1 MSYSDN
7 ANLRALQERCKTDLK
22 FLVTKV
28 MQMPRWNDSLHGE
41 AQKIIEGPGDRKLLL
56 LPRGHQKSTIFSVGW
71 TIQQLLKDPDIR
83 VKIVSGT
90 WPLAKDLLHQIKGVL
105 EQSALPEIFG
115 PFLTPKCRWTTDA
128 IDISQR
134 TKWLKDPTIS
144 TGGIDTGKTGGH
156 CDILIFEDIVTPEN
170 TTTPEQIRK
179 VIDGYQACLP
189 LLDPGGKLL
198 MIGTRYAMSDV
209 YGYIIENESRSIN
222 GLALESEA
230 QRKEW
235 RKLYAKSQGEEIA
248 TVGTL
253 ITSPRSTGEGGLSAT
268 QGPLQ

>member
-1 MSYSDN
+1 MASIDFN
-7 ANLRALQERCKTDLK
+7 NPNDNLRKLQDRCKTDLR
-22 FLVTKV
+22 FLVTKI

-41 AQKIIEGPGDRKLLL
+41 AVHIIEAPGDRKLLL

-71 TIQQLLKDPDIR
+71 VIQQILKDPDIR
-83 VKIVSGT
+83 IKIISAT

-115 PFLTPKCRWTTDA
+115 PFLAPKCRWTTEM
-128 IDISQR
+128 IDVAQR
-134 TKWLKDPTIS
+134 SKWLKDPTIS

-156 CDILIFEDIVTPEN
+156 CDILLFDDMVTPEN
-170 TTTPEQIRK
+170 TTTADQVRK
-179 VIDGYQACLP
+179 VISGYQACLP

-198 MIGTRYAMSDV
+198 VIGTRYVMSDV

-222 GLALESEA
+222 GLPIETVE

-235 RKLYAKSQGEEIA
+235 RKLYAKSQGEKVA
-248 TVGTL
+248 
-253 ITSPRSTGEGGLSAT
+253 SA
-268 QGPLQ
+268 G